1 MHKDFNAFLDA
12 KGVSKEEFSKK
23 SAEDQAGLFNEYND
37 EVRAEIAKLQE
48 KGASKEEVNKLIE
61 DLKSNLVS
69 QQKALNET
77 LKEYGLAIKAMNKS
91 NQKVEKKSLLDQ
103 FKEAKDKFAG
113 IKSAGSGKLKFKA
126 PDTILLSTNVSGG
139 NVPVE
144 DRIPGLDTI
153 ASRRVRL
160 LNILSQGSTDSTL
173 ISWVSQ
179 ANKDGAAGQT
189 AEGATKNQIDFDL
202 VVGNNKIE
210 KTTAYVKV
218 SDEALDDV
226 SYMETEIR
234 NELTRELLK
243 AVESQVYNGDGVSP
257 NLEGVRTVASAFVPG
272 SFATG
277 QPNEITNPNN
287 VDVLTVAM
295 NQIKL
300 ADQEMANYILMN
312 PTDVTVLKT
321 EKRSDTDKD
330 YVSRLL
336 NTGSEMTLDGVP
348 IIETTLVAE
357 DEYLVGAFDLA
368 TLYQKESP
376 SIQVGYENDDF
387 TKNLVTLR
395 AEWRGAVVVKTNQRN
410 AFVKGTFSTD
420 KAAIAAP

>member
-1 MHKDFNAFLDA
+1 M
-12 KGVSKEEFSKK
+12 
-23 SAEDQAGLFNEYND
+23 
-37 EVRAEIAKLQE
+37 
-48 KGASKEEVNKLIE
+48 
-61 DLKSNLVS
+61 
-69 QQKALNET
+69 
-77 LKEYGLAIKAMNKS
+77 
-91 NQKVEKKSLLDQ
+91 
-103 FKEAKDKFAG
+103 
-113 IKSAGSGKLKFKA
+113 
-126 PDTILLSTNVSGG
+126 
-139 NVPVE
+139 
-144 DRIPGLDTI
+144 
-153 ASRRVRL
+153 
-160 LNILSQGSTDSTL
+160 LNILSQGSTDSNL

-210 KTTAYVKV
+210 KTTATVKV

>member
-1 MHKDFNAFLDA
+1 MHKDFNDFLSA
-12 KGVSKEEFSKK
+12 KGVNKEEFAKK

-37 EVRAEIAKLQE
+37 QVRAEISSLKE
-48 KGASKEEVNKLIE
+48 KGASKEDVET
-61 DLKSNLVS
+61 LKNELKENLVA

-77 LKEYGLAIKAMNKS
+77 LKEYGLAIKAMNKDS
-91 NQKVEKKSLLDQ
+91 KKVSKKSLIDQ
-103 FKEAKDKFAG
+103 FKESKEEFLK
-113 IKSAGSGKLKFKA
+113 IKSNGSGKLKFKA

-144 DRIPGLDTI
+144 QRIAGLDTI

-160 LNILSQGSTDSTL
+160 LNILSQGTAESNL

-189 AEGATKNQIDFDL
+189 AEGSTKNQIDFDL
-202 VVGNNKIE
+202 VVGNNKVE
-210 KTTAYVKV
+210 KTTAYIKV

-226 SYMETEIR
+226 SFMASEIR

-277 QPNEITNPNN
+277 QPNEVINPNN

-348 IIETTLVAE
+348 IIETTLVPE
-357 DEYLVGAFDLA
+357 DEYMVGAFDLA
-368 TLYQKESP
+368 TLYQKEAP